1 MAASWQEILPNEEV
15 RVEARLLLCTY
26 PLRAAESLQLAAA
39 IIWCSK
45 RPQGRI
51 FICSEVRLR
60 EAAANAG
67 FTVLKP

>member
-1 MAASWQEILPNEEV
+1 MAASWQEVLPSEEV
-15 RVEARLLLCTY
+15 RVEARRLLYTY
-26 PLRAAESLQLAAA
+26 PLRAADSLQLAAA
-39 IIWCSK
+39 MIWCSK

-51 FICSEVRLR
+51 FICGNVRLS